1 MQDVGIYALIHIIV
15 HVICVC
21 VSFWA
26 LQSLRTDQWFKAN
39 HTSQIQVL
47 LILMSFALGS
57 LVSNFIMDII
67 YFSQQLTWM

>member
-1 MQDVGIYALIHIIV
+1 MQDIGIYALIHIIV

-21 VSFWA
+21 ISFWA
-26 LQSLRTDQWFKAN
+26 LQSLRTDQWFKGN
-39 HTSQIQVL
+39 HTKQIQVL
-47 LILMSFALGS
+47 LIFMSFALGS

>member
-21 VSFWA
+21 ISFWA
-26 LQSLRTDQWFKAN
+26 LKSLRTDQWFKGN
-39 HTSQIQVL
+39 HTQQIQVL
-47 LILMSFALGS
+47 LIFMSLALGS